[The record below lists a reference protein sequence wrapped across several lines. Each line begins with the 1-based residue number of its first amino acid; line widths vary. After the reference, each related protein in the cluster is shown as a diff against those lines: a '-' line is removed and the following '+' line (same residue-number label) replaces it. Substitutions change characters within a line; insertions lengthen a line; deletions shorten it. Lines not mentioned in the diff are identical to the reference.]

1 MSQVVIPRSGHPVS
15 RKDIDPCALKVLYR
29 LYRAGHH
36 AYLVGGGVRDLLLG
50 VQPKDFD
57 VATDA
62 HPARIKKLFRN
73 CVLVGRRFRL
83 AHVRFGPTIIE
94 TSTFRRTPEA
104 HELADADEAELLI
117 KRDNTFGTPEDDAM
131 RRDFTINALFYDI
144 GTYSLI
150 DYVGGMKDIEDGWI
164 RCIGDPDVRFQEDP
178 VRMLRAVKFAARL
191 GFDITEE
198 DLASISRHRD
208 HLDNAAVPRL
218 LEEMYKFL
226 RGGASAAS
234 FKMMQDLGL
243 LEHFVP
249 EAAEYLEC
257 TVDQDNPEDGALYQS
272 LFGLD
277 AVLKRLRGP
286 DPTNSL
292 LLGALLA
299 PQVATHLAANDASG
313 DTIWTASDDEIEEAF
328 EEVAA
333 PLIRRFMVARRDTDR
348 LRRMIWAQRRLA
360 KGRDSRSESMERQHW
375 FHEAVLLLRVGARS
389 HEELRDATKIWAR
402 RAREVE
408 PTPEPRR
415 PGAGRPRRGR
425 RDGGRGRRDR

>member
-15 RKDIDPCALKVLYR
+15 RKDIDSSALKVLYR

-36 AYLVGGGVRDLLLG
+36 AYLVGGSVRDLLLG

-62 HPARIKKLFRN
+62 HPQRIKKLFRN

-94 TSTFRRTPEA
+94 TSTFRRTPEP
-104 HELADADEAELLI
+104 HELTEGSDQELLI

-150 DYVGGMKDIEDGWI
+150 DYVGGMKDVEDGWI

-191 GFDITEE
+191 GFDIVE
-198 DLASISRHRD
+198 DDLESIAGNRE
-208 HLDNAAVPRL
+208 HLDHAAVPRL

-226 RGGASAAS
+226 RGGASAVS

-243 LEHFVP
+243 LKHFVP
-249 EAAEYLEC
+249 EAAEYLKR
-257 TVDQDNPEDGALYQS
+257 TVDKKNPEDGELYKS

-277 AVLKRLRGP
+277 DVIKLNKGK

-299 PQVATHLAANDASG
+299 PQLATYLQRKG
-313 DTIWTASDDEIEEAF
+313 GPGGTIWTAGDDDIDEAF
-328 EEVAA
+328 DTVAG

-360 KGRDSRSESMERQHW
+360 KGRDKRADSLEKQHW
-375 FHEAVLLLRVGARS
+375 FHEAVLLLRVGKRS
-389 HEELRDATKIWAR
+389 HEELSDVVTIWKR

-415 PGAGRPRRGR
+415 PGAGRPRRAR
-425 RDGGRGRRDR
+425 RPARGR